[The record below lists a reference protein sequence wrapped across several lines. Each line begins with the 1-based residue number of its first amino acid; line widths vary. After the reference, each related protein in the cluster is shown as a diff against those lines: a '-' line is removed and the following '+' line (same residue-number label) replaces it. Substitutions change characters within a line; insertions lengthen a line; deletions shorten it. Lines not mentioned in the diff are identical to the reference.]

1 MKAWICS
8 TLLGIVL
15 AASSSAVPV
24 SETARG
30 AVEAT
35 RSYGAAVRSCDMGW
49 ALDSMY
55 PPLKRVYAEQ
65 FSNRSGREAENA
77 RRIMGLTEESP
88 EQALQ
93 RYREGLRALREHYVK
108 MGQMMQKSGVK
119 IESFSV
125 REPMAEYILT
135 PHTGLARAA
144 QRDREGRISAEDL
157 QGGNERSRLVVLP
170 TTLVVSCPDRSG
182 GVRRVERRA
191 HIYAIR
197 DEVVNGPMDRNGFT
211 THETKIN
218 KWYFVDG
225 NTDINTLR
233 AFFPDLPLHLPLPS
247 SGERVLQ

>member
-1 MKAWICS
+1 MRAWIYS
-8 TLLGIVL
+8 ILLGIIF
-15 AASSSAVPV
+15 AASGLAMPV

-30 AVEAT
+30 AAEAA

-55 PPLKRVYAEQ
+55 PPLKRMYAEQ
-65 FSNRSGREAENA
+65 FSNRNGREAENA
-77 RRIMGLTEESP
+77 RRIMGLTGENP
-88 EQALQ
+88 EKALQ

-108 MGQMMQKSGVK
+108 MGQMMQKNGVK

-125 REPMAEYILT
+125 REPTAEYILT

-144 QRDREGRISAEDL
+144 QRDRDGRISAEDL

-182 GVRRVERRA
+182 GMQRVERRS

-197 DEVVNGPMDRNGFT
+197 DEVVNGSVDRNGFT

-225 NTDINTLR
+225 NTDISTLR